1 MTTDDTQHS
10 DWENHIAAMYR
21 AAPAP
26 LEGIW
31 REAVARS
38 SSAHKSRGSR
48 VAIELAAAVAVAV
61 ALVGVIAVPRL
72 VARFSTPSGP
82 VATVRPSSG
91 GASSSPV
98 ELTCRLPIAILTPPA
113 AATEGFLRVD
123 TGAYSA
129 GAASAA
135 NGEAYAQ
142 QLGKWVPTNAQQV
155 APDGASYVY
164 VDATT
169 TESALHFV
177 DRQQDRLIV
186 SSPGPI
192 QVLGFVSTQS
202 VAYTA
207 QDAAGRLGT
216 WLLDTA
222 TLQPRIVASDHVY
235 QGAGGGALWRIGAAA
250 QGSGIALYR
259 LDLHTGAETLWFDV
273 DGYLG
278 AEPTHSPSF
287 NSEGVARTPQDSLH
301 HSFGILG
308 FDDSGHPIVQLGSAG
323 AGALSAALLV
333 TGQDVV
339 QTLVTPGTNGPG
351 HLDAQ
356 SAAGGRAAVWLVDPA
371 GQVAVY
377 RGRGPL
383 AIIASL
389 PVPAGG
395 KAEVAGPCT

>member
-1 MTTDDTQHS
+1 
-10 DWENHIAAMYR
+10 
-21 AAPAP
+21 
-26 LEGIW
+26 
-31 REAVARS
+31 
-38 SSAHKSRGSR
+38 
-48 VAIELAAAVAVAV
+48 
-61 ALVGVIAVPRL
+61 
-72 VARFSTPSGP
+72 
-82 VATVRPSSG
+82 
-91 GASSSPV
+91 V

-123 TGAYSA
+123 TGAFTA

-142 QLGKWVPTNAQQV
+142 QLGKWVPTTAQQV

-169 TESALHFV
+169 DGSALRFV
-177 DRQQDRLIV
+177 DRHRDRLIV

-192 QVLGFVSTQS
+192 EVLGFVSTQS

-207 QDAAGRLGT
+207 QDTAGLLGT
-216 WLLDTA
+216 WLVDTG
-222 TLQPRIVASDHVY
+222 TLQPRIVSRDHVY
-235 QGAGGGALWRIGAAA
+235 QWAGGGALWRNGAAA
-250 QGSGIALYR
+250 QGPGIALYR
-259 LDLHTGAETLWFDV
+259 LDLRTGSETLWFDV
-273 DGYLG
+273 DSYLG
-278 AEPTHSPSF
+278 AEPTQSPSF
-287 NSEGVARTPQDSLH
+287 STESAIHSPQDSLH

-323 AGALSAALLV
+323 TGALSAALLV
-333 TGQDVV
+333 IGQDVV
-339 QTLVTPGTNGPG
+339 QTLVAPGTNGPG

-356 SAAGGRAAVWLVDPA
+356 SAAGGRSAVWLVDPA